1 MIPSRS
7 QNLGR
12 PGTGSSR
19 RAGVRRHL
27 WVLLPIAAYAAA
39 ACWLTA
45 PLWSAPAGLMSADNP
60 HDATQFSWF
69 LTWTPT
75 AVAAGRLPFYTDLI
89 NAPLGVNLMWN
100 TPMPLFGL
108 LLSPLT
114 ATLGAAWVVTLLTAL
129 GPFLSAT
136 SGMLAARTLG
146 AARVPAALGGLLYG
160 FSPAM
165 TAKSLGHVNLLM
177 QPLLPILLVLGVRL
191 ALGDGPRRR
200 QAVLLGVLSACQLLI
215 NEELLLLTG
224 FVLGLVLVVV
234 ALSRRD
240 QALPR
245 LRSATRPYLLALG
258 VFAVLAGPLLSFQ
271 VFGPR
276 SGTGSPFSVGY
287 YKADLMSYVVPSRL
301 QYFAGPGAERR
312 AEAFTGGISEQT
324 AYLGWPLLALAAAAL
339 ICCGR
344 DLRVRATL
352 VPAAVLAFCALGPE
366 LAVDGRDTGVVLP
379 WALVGKIPLVENAL
393 ASRLP
398 LMTDLVLAAGLCFAA
413 DFLLRRRRRI
423 GLASVGV
430 WALALLPVV
439 PAPLRVTPIPE
450 TPAFFTSPAVRTL
463 PDARRADSGSVLVL
477 PYPTGTETRPMRWQ
491 VDAGMTFRMPGGFFI
506 GPADDGRLYIGGQPR
521 PTQRVLVSI
530 AGTGEVPVVTEQLRA
545 QARNDLVFWQTR
557 VIVLG
562 PAEHRDQL
570 ATFVTDVV
578 RRPPEVSGG
587 VLIWRL
593 Q

>member
-1 MIPSRS
+1 M
-7 QNLGR
+7 
-12 PGTGSSR
+12 
-19 RAGVRRHL
+19 AGYAV
-27 WVLLPIAAYAAA
+27 AAF
-39 ACWLTA
+39 WLTA
-45 PLWSAPAGLMSADNP
+45 RLWSDPDGLMSADNP

-75 AVAAGRLPFYTDLI
+75 AVRSGRLPFYTDLI

-100 TPMPLFGL
+100 TPMPLPGL

-136 SGMLAARTLG
+136 SGMLAARHLG
-146 AARVPAALGGLLYG
+146 AARLPAALGGLFYG

-177 QPLLPILLVLGVRL
+177 QPLLPILLVLAVRL
-191 ALGDGPRRR
+191 ASGDGRRR
-200 QAVLLGVLSACQLLI
+200 RGAVLLGVLSACQMLI

-224 FVLGLVLVVV
+224 FVLGLVLLVL
-234 ALSRRD
+234 AFSRRD
-240 QALPR
+240 QVRNR
-245 LRSATRPYLLALG
+245 LRSATPPYLLALA
-258 VFAVLAGPLLSFQ
+258 VFAVLAGPLLWFQ

-276 SGTGSPFSVGY
+276 NGTGSPFHVGY

-301 QYFAGPGAERR
+301 QHFASPAAEQR
-312 AEAFTGGISEQT
+312 AQAFTGGISEQT
-324 AYLGWPLLALAAAAL
+324 AYLGWPLLALALAAL
-339 ICCGR
+339 ILCWR

-352 VPAAVLAFCALGPE
+352 VPAAVLGFCALGPE

-398 LMTDLVLAAGLCFAA
+398 LMTDLMLAAGLCFAVDA
-413 DFLLRRRRRI
+413 LMARRPRL
-423 GLASVGV
+423 GLAAAGLWV
-430 WALALLPVV
+430 LALVPVV
-439 PAPLRVTPIPE
+439 PAPLRVMAIPD
-450 TPAFFTSPAVRTL
+450 TPAFFTSPAVQTL
-463 PDARRADSGSVLVL
+463 PEARRADSGSVLVL

-491 VDAGMTFRMPGGFFI
+491 VDSGMAFRMPGGFFI

-521 PTQRVLVSI
+521 PTQRVFVDI
-530 AGTGEVPVVTEQLRA
+530 ATTGGQVVVTERVRA
-545 QARNDLVFWQTR
+545 LARTDLAFWQARA
-557 VIVLG
+557 IVLG
-562 PAEHRDQL
+562 PAEHREQL
-570 ATFVTDVV
+570 ASFVTEIV
-578 RRPPEVSGG
+578 RRPPQAQGG

-593 Q
+593 R